1 MKIFKRYPLVI
12 FFFLAYLFSW
22 LIWGTTIAQ
31 SRGLLSFHIPA
42 ALVFWI
48 GLNLATYITA
58 ALSGGWAAVKDV
70 LSRIIRWRFRPTWY
84 LIALLITALMSLASI
99 AIHRLLGGSHQM
111 GILLTASKILP
122 SLLFQIFFFTLTE
135 ETAWRG
141 FALPRLQ
148 AKYNALTSSLILG
161 VLWGL
166 WHLPLTLIPS
176 TFQAMTPFIGF
187 VLSTIA
193 TSILMTWLFNHSRG
207 SVLLVGIF
215 HAATD
220 VAISYTNVM
229 TGDLRLF
236 WIFIAIQWVVAVV
249 IILSEGA
256 AHLSREE
263 NLHEITFPVETT
275 EVTYQPQVV
284 NGKS

>member
-1 MKIFKRYPLVI
+1 MTILKRHPLVV
-12 FFFLAYLFSW
+12 FFVLAYLFSW

-31 SRGLLSFHIPA
+31 SRSLLSFHIPS

-58 ALSGGWAAVKDV
+58 ALTGGWAAVKDV
-70 LSRIIRWRFRPTWY
+70 LSRIVRWRFHPVWY
-84 LIALLITALMSLASI
+84 LIALLLTAAISLASI
-99 AIHRLLGGSHQM
+99 AIHRALGGSHQV
-111 GILLTASKILP
+111 GVLLAADKILP

-148 AKYNALTSSLILG
+148 VKYNALTSSLILG
-161 VLWGL
+161 LLWGL
-166 WHLPLTLIPS
+166 WHFPLTLIPG
-176 TFQAMTPFIGF
+176 TFQATTPFAGF

-193 TSILMTWLFNHSRG
+193 TAILMTWLFNHSRG
-207 SVLLVGIF
+207 SVLLAGIF

-220 VAISYTNVM
+220 VAIPFLNVM

-236 WIFIAIQWVVAVV
+236 WMFIAIQWVVAGI
-249 IILSEGA
+249 IILREGA
-256 AHLSREE
+256 AYLSREK
-263 NLHEITFPVETT
+263 NLP
-275 EVTYQPQVV
+275 EVSYPASSSEMALQP
-284 NGKS
+284 